1 MCLMHLCLHVAVD
14 MGHSV
19 CPLTSYKY
27 KLVLGARD
35 VQISCSR
42 EGRVFT
48 NQWWTNSGLPASQ
61 TSLLLSGAPSAE
73 QASWAALISSVVFFL
88 FYFFFRSESRW
99 GTCVCVWDAGMHG
112 ANPPLSSNAWTVSK
126 TLLLLLLPSMLIRR
140 GLGWGGRGLHRCN
153 SRLRSQGSEC
163 TYSEGW
169 HLLCT
174 HWIEF
179 QSQHREYWHIDTH
192 RLTMI
197 SDWFL
202 LSNVM
207 SWKSNYF
214 DKMHEFI
221 LTLKVLAALYL
232 SSAIV
237 ISAPL
242 YAAFKLSS
250 RSLPCHSVIVSV

>member
-140 GLGWGGRGLHRCN
+140 GLGWGGGGCTDVIQGWDHKVQNAPIVRDDICCAHIGLN
-153 SRLRSQGSEC
+153 
-163 TYSEGW
+163 
-169 HLLCT
+169 
-174 HWIEF
+174 F
-179 QSQHREYWHIDTH
+179 
-192 RLTMI
+192 
-197 SDWFL
+197 
-202 LSNVM
+202 
-207 SWKSNYF
+207 
-214 DKMHEFI
+214 
-221 LTLKVLAALYL
+221 KV
-232 SSAIV
+232 STENTGT
-237 ISAPL
+237 
-242 YAAFKLSS
+242 
-250 RSLPCHSVIVSV
+250 